1 MGIDDSETGVMAAR
15 RLLHDVDRMYLIFSI
30 SCRAERAAKNIGLDA
45 GITTAPLSFN
55 LPGGFGVALQH
66 TQEVCNPPLC
76 HACCSLP
83 LLVFN
88 SAFAQGHGTCL
99 TFCVLQTA
107 GGLSKRTHPTL
118 FSNRKAAIFFQG
130 CLTNV
135 DELLED
141 LLNRREAASSY
152 GSDGEPMQLSH
163 GDQGH
168 ISAQIILEMYLRTGS
183 DSDRLAMLLS
193 DLQVSL
199 YAPRIWNCLDTPRF

>member
-1 MGIDDSETGVMAAR
+1 MQIFTLEGLQFSLCSRAGH
-15 RLLHDVDRMYLIFSI
+15 LLD
-30 SCRAERAAKNIGLDA
+30 
-45 GITTAPLSFN
+45 
-55 LPGGFGVALQH
+55 
-66 TQEVCNPPLC
+66 
-76 HACCSLP
+76 
-83 LLVFN
+83 LVRF
-88 SAFAQGHGTCL
+88 
-99 TFCVLQTA
+99 LQTA

-199 YAPRIWNCLDTPRF
+199 YAPRIWNLSLS